1 MPGTSIT
8 YTINQESLIPMIKN
22 STPLV
27 VISIGAVWNMG
38 TDKGKKWI
46 EKQNEKFIYAENDKI
61 IE

>member
-38 TDKGKKWI
+38 TDKGKKMNRKAKW
-46 EKQNEKFIYAENDKI
+46 KIY
-61 IE
+61 